1 MIRKYLGYI
10 EYTGVILMLIGCIG
24 HRFMHWSWAIWICIV
39 GLILFL
45 GQVIFKAFNWKTYN
59 KENKQ
64 NLIMMVVSIIFL
76 WVLILYVKCL

>member
-10 EYTGVILMLIGCIG
+10 EHTGVILMLIGCVG
-24 HRFMHWSWAIWICIV
+24 YRFMYWSWAIWICIV

-76 WVLILYVKCL
+76 WVLILYVK

>member
-76 WVLILYVKCL
+76 WVLILYVK

>member
-45 GQVIFKAFNWKTYN
+45 GQVIIKAFNWKTYN

-76 WVLILYVKCL
+76 WVLILYVK

>member
-1 MIRKYLGYI
+1 MKKYLRYI
-10 EYTGVILMLIGCIG
+10 EHTGVILMLIGFVG
-24 HRFMHWSWAIWICIV
+24 YRFLHWSWAIWICIV

-45 GQVIFKAFNWKTYN
+45 GQVDFKAFNWKTYN

-76 WVLILYVKCL
+76 WLLIIYVK

>member
-76 WVLILYVKCL
+76 WVLILYIK

>member
-1 MIRKYLGYI
+1 MIRKYLAYI
-10 EYTGVILMLIGCIG
+10 EHTGVILMLIGCVG
-24 HRFMHWSWAIWICIV
+24 YRFMHWSWAIWICIV

-76 WVLILYVKCL
+76 WVLILYVK

>member
-10 EYTGVILMLIGCIG
+10 EHTGVILMLIGCVG
-24 HRFMHWSWAIWICIV
+24 YRFMHWSWAIWICIV

-45 GQVIFKAFNWKTYN
+45 GQVIFKAFKWKTYN

-76 WVLILYVKCL
+76 WVLILYVK

>member
-1 MIRKYLGYI
+1 MKKYLRYI
-10 EYTGVILMLIGCIG
+10 EHTGVILMLIGCVG
-24 HRFMHWSWAIWICIV
+24 YRFLHWSWAIWICIV

-76 WVLILYVKCL
+76 WLLIIYVYT

>member
-10 EYTGVILMLIGCIG
+10 EHTGVILMLIGCIG

-76 WVLILYVKCL
+76 WVLILYVK